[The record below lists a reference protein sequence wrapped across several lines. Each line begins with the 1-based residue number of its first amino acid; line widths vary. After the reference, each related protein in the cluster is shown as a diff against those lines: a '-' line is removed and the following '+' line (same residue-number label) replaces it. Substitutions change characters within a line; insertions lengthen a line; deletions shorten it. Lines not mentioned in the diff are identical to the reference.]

1 MNRFSLVATGG
12 TFDCIHQGHL
22 KLLSESFR
30 IGQKVIIGLTS
41 DKFVKNFKVNVN
53 IKHDYGKRLENL
65 NKAILKN
72 FPNRDYEIVTLDD
85 EFGPILTSDK
95 IKALVVSEETLVK
108 VPQVNKFRVYKK
120 LDPLKV
126 LVIRMVNSRDGKP
139 LSSTRIR
146 NREIDEFGNILY
158 D

>member
-22 KLLSESFR
+22 NLLSESFR

-41 DKFVKNFKVNVN
+41 DQFVKKYKVNID
-53 IKHDYGKRLENL
+53 IKHDYTERLENL
-65 NKAILKN
+65 NKVISIN
-72 FPNRDYEIVTLDD
+72 FPNRNYDIVRLND
-85 EFGPILTSDK
+85 EFGPILTSDE
-95 IKALVVSEETLVK
+95 IEAIVVSEDTFEK
-108 VPQVNKFRVYKK
+108 ISQVNKIRSIKNLK
-120 LDPLKV
+120 PLKIS
-126 LVIRMVNSRDGKP
+126 VIRMVNSRDGKP

-146 NREIDEFGNILY
+146 NGEIDEYGNILC

>member
-22 KLLSESFR
+22 NLLSESFR

-41 DKFVKNFKVNVN
+41 DQFVRKYKVNID
-53 IKHDYGKRLENL
+53 IKHDYTERLENL
-65 NKAILKN
+65 NKVISIN
-72 FPNRDYEIVTLDD
+72 FPNRDYDVVRLDD
-85 EFGPILTSDK
+85 EFGPILTSNE
-95 IKALVVSEETLVK
+95 IEAIVVSEDTFEK
-108 VPQVNKFRVYKK
+108 ISQVNKIRSLKNFK
-120 LDPLKV
+120 PLKIS
-126 LVIRMVNSRDGKP
+126 VIRMVNSRDGKP

-146 NREIDEFGNILY
+146 NGEIDEYGNILC